1 MAASPDNPIPQPDG
15 PAPWLR
21 RLDQATVAALLA
33 ISLILMGISALSRY
47 WQGEG
52 LIEIDRASSTTIDFR
67 VDLNRADWPELALL
81 PGVGETLARRIVD
94 SRQSAG
100 PFLDH
105 RDLLRVPGV
114 GPVTLEAIQPYL
126 LPLPGA
132 DDVAAK

>member
-1 MAASPDNPIPQPDG
+1 MAASPDNSKPQRDG

-21 RLDQATVAALLA
+21 RLDQATVAVLLAVSLALMGTSALL
-33 ISLILMGISALSRY
+33 RY

-52 LIEIDRASSTTIDFR
+52 LIEIDRASPTTIDFR

-81 PGVGETLARRIVD
+81 PGVGETLARRIVE

-100 PFLDH
+100 LFLHH

>member
-1 MAASPDNPIPQPDG
+1 MAASPDNLNPRPAG

-21 RLDQATVAALLA
+21 RLDQATIAVLLT
-33 ISLILMGISALSRY
+33 ISLILMGISALLRY

-52 LIEIDRASSTTIDFR
+52 LIEIDRASPATIDFR
-67 VDLNRADWPELALL
+67 VDINRADWPELALL
-81 PGVGETLARRIVD
+81 PGVGETLARRIVE

-105 RDLLRVPGV
+105 RDLRRVPGV

-132 DDVAAK
+132 EDVAAR

>member
-1 MAASPDNPIPQPDG
+1 MAASPDNPIPQSDG

-33 ISLILMGISALSRY
+33 VSLILMGISALSRY

-52 LIEIDRASSTTIDFR
+52 LIEIDRASTTTIDFR
-67 VDLNRADWPELALL
+67 VDLNRADWPEIALL

-114 GPVTLEAIQPYL
+114 GPVTFEAIQPYL
-126 LPLPGA
+126 LPMPAA

>member
-1 MAASPDNPIPQPDG
+1 MSSSTDNSNPQPNG

-33 ISLILMGISALSRY
+33 VSLLLMVISALSRY
-47 WQGEG
+47 RQGEG
-52 LIEIDRASSTTIDFR
+52 LIEIDRAAPTTIDFR
-67 VDLNRADWPELALL
+67 VDINRADWPELALL

-114 GPVTLEAIQPYL
+114 GPVKLEAIQPYL
-126 LPLPGA
+126 LPLPGSG
-132 DDVAAK
+132 DVAAR